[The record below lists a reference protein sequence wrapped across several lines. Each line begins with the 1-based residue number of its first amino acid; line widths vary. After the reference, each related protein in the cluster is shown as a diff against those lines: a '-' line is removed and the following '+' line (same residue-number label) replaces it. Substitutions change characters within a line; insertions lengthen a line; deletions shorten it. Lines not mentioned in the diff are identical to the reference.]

1 MKTKLLLYCTKGKSS
16 LNLWRAIGIKEDV
29 HKAIL
34 SISEYQEDTE
44 LDDFMNVEFVKK
56 YPKYAGERIIFRPT
70 NLNGKIVAECECEV
84 EEISCKIGS
93 PFPYLEFEHELPK
106 TCLTEEELEN
116 YLNYKVGYALHLT
129 NIKAFEKP
137 LDLKECKTY
146 KKFYNSKNTYNIVEK
161 VLTNAPQNAMWVW
174 YKGQKYCLIS
184 IRPEWLCKILNG
196 EKTIEVRRKILKG
209 MM

>member
-1 MKTKLLLYCTKGKSS
+1 MKTKLLLYCTKAKPYLYKSYDDNGG
-16 LNLWRAIGIKEDV
+16 LAENGTLKEYT
-29 HKAIL
+29 
-34 SISEYQEDTE
+34 EYGVS
-44 LDDFMNVEFVKK
+44 NVLIDECNFHL
-56 YPKYAGERIIFRPT
+56 
-70 NLNGKIVAECECEV
+70 LNGTIPLECECEV

-129 NIKAFEKP
+129 NIKSFEKP
-137 LDLKECKTY
+137 LELSE
-146 KKFYNSKNTYNIVEK
+146 FYNSHLNEEIDKLIQENETLEYPHLSPYIAYK
-161 VLTNAPQNAMWVW
+161 KCRLTNAPQNMFWCFGEN
-174 YKGQKYCLIS
+174 GQKYCLIS

-209 MM
+209 ML